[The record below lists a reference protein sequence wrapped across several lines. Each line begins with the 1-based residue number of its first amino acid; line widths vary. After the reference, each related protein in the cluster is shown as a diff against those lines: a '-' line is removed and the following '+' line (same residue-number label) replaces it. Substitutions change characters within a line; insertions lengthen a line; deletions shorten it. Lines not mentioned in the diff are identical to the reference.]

1 MSSVKKVSN
10 VLDDRKEAVITTQFL
25 EKKSLTKDVDK
36 GTGELEDMKQA
47 LVTILRKDL
56 DKFESQSEGS
66 TGWFKLDDELGKK
79 SYNSSRIL

>member
-36 GTGELEDMKQA
+36 GTGELEDMK
-47 LVTILRKDL
+47 
-56 DKFESQSEGS
+56 
-66 TGWFKLDDELGKK
+66 
-79 SYNSSRIL
+79 